1 MTQVHNPNDPLFLAS
16 RAIDGDLSTEEK
28 QILDCALKQS
38 PELRAEV
45 SKLQATQGL
54 VAQWG
59 DAQAAIDW
67 DAFGDSVAKLAMTES
82 ESSEVDRVDQL
93 VARWASST
101 PDIELDGFAD
111 GVMAELATKK
121 RSSPLRYVIRLG
133 MPLAAAAAIAL
144 AVIPGFWKQPVS
156 GTHSQEVIR
165 VNIGPS
171 QFAAM
176 TGTKPVERSVVAF
189 ARDEAVE
196 VTSETTKISFIS
208 LSSAPVARSVEEYHP
223 L

>member
-1 MTQVHNPNDPLFLAS
+1 MTQAHNPNDPLFLAS
-16 RAIDGDLSTEEK
+16 RAIDGDLTAEEK
-28 QILDCALKQS
+28 QILDRALKQS

-45 SKLQATQGL
+45 AKLQATQGL

-59 DAQAAIDW
+59 DAQVAIDW
-67 DAFGDSVAKLAMTES
+67 DAFGESVAQMAMTES
-82 ESSEVDRVDQL
+82 ESAQVDKVDQL

-101 PDIELDGFAD
+101 PEIELDGFAD
-111 GVMAELATKK
+111 GVMVELATRK
-121 RSSPLRYVIRLG
+121 RSPLRYVIRLG

-144 AVIPGFWKQPVS
+144 AVIPGFWKHSAPVVK
-156 GTHSQEVIR
+156 TQAV
-165 VNIGPS
+165 VKVDIGPL
-171 QFAAM
+171 QLA
-176 TGTKPVERSVVAF
+176 GINQTKLEHSVVSF

-196 VTSETTKISFIS
+196 VTGESAKISFIS

>member
-1 MTQVHNPNDPLFLAS
+1 MTQAHNPNDPLFLAS
-16 RAIDGDLSTEEK
+16 RAIDGDLTAEEK
-28 QILDCALKQS
+28 QILDRALKQS

-45 SKLQATQGL
+45 SKLRAAQGL

-59 DAQAAIDW
+59 KAQAAIDW
-67 DAFGDSVAKLAMTES
+67 DAFGESVAQIAMTES
-82 ESSEVDRVDQL
+82 ESAKVDKVDQL

-111 GVMAELATKK
+111 GVLAQLAPKK

-144 AVIPGFWKQPVS
+144 AVIPGFWKQSSPVVK
-156 GTHSQEVIR
+156 TQAVIK
-165 VNIGPS
+165 VDIGPL
-171 QFAAM
+171 QLA
-176 TGTKPVERSVVAF
+176 GINQTKLEHSVVSF

-196 VTSETTKISFIS
+196 VSSETTKISFIS